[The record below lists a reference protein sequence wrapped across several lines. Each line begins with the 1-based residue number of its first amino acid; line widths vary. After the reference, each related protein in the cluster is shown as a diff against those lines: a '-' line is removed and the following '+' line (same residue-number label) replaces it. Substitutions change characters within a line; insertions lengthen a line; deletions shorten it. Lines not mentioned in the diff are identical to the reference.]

1 MVKAELWRLVKLV
14 SVEVSVNLTEA
25 VGWRSKHQGALN
37 NDRWVQH
44 MVRVSQSL
52 KEQWCRQD
60 RGTPPL
66 CSGIGTKLIEIQK
79 PSSNWGHLAGVCAGK
94 LATSHNLSPLP
105 QRGTGKPLSVH
116 SLLGQLGLCWPVDA
130 YISLSPLAMLLGGKL
145 ASQLSRNGKRRSDV
159 GFIWLAVFLSCL
171 LMCVSW
177 LCASYRSPRG
187 APAGLLPFYPGTDD
201 QTMLLIGRRNIRHW

>member
-1 MVKAELWRLVKLV
+1 MIDECNTWFV
-14 SVEVSVNLTEA
+14 SANLSRSNDVGRTEA
-25 VGWRSKHQGALN
+25 LLLSAQESARS
-37 NDRWVQH
+37 
-44 MVRVSQSL
+44 SL
-52 KEQWCRQD
+52 KFKNR
-60 RGTPPL
+60 L
-66 CSGIGTKLIEIQK
+66 LTK
-79 PSSNWGHLAGVCAGK
+79 GHLAGVCAGK

-130 YISLSPLAMLLGGKL
+130 YISLSPLAMLPGGKL

-201 QTMLLIGRRNIRHW
+201 QTMLLIGRRNARHW